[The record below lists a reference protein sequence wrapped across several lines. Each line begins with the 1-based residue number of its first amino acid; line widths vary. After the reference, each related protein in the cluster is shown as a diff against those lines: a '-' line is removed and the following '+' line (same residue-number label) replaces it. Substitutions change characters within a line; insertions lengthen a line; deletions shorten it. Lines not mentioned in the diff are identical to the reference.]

1 MSTRFS
7 RTFHARWGDIDF
19 NGHVRNT
26 AYLDMAAD
34 ARMMYFSENGF
45 SMRRFEELRIGPV
58 IMRDEVEYYR
68 ELRLLDPVTVTLFLA
83 GLTADEMRFRLR
95 NEFHTADSE
104 LVARV
109 TSSGG
114 WLDLSGRRLTVP
126 PEALARCLREIEKT
140 VDYAEIPSSRG

>member
-1 MSTRFS
+1 MAERFS

-34 ARMMYFSENGF
+34 ARMMYFSDHGF
-45 SMRRFEELRIGPV
+45 PIRQFEELRIGPV
-58 IMRDEVEYYR
+58 IMRDEIEYFR
-68 ELRLLDPVTVTLFLA
+68 ELRLLEPVTVTLSLV
-83 GLTADEMRFRLR
+83 GLTANDVRFRFR
-95 NEFHTADSE
+95 NEFQKADGA

-114 WLDLSGRRLTVP
+114 WFDLSARRLTAP
-126 PEALARCLREIEKT
+126 PEALARCMREIERAP
-140 VDYAEIPSSRG
+140 DYVELPSSRG